1 MATRIKAR
9 PGKLYD
15 TDFVLWTREQAA
27 ALRAGRLDAL
37 DRDNLAEEVESL
49 GRKDRRELESRLTV
63 LVMHLLKWRHQPDQR
78 GGSWDSTIRTQ
89 RREIEKLLNDS
100 PSLRAAVAEA
110 LGKATTLLVAT
121 LRPRP
126 ASPSTSAAGLS
137 FRASRRSWPRNG
149 CPNPR

>member
-9 PGKLYD
+9 TGKRYE
-15 TDFVLWTREQAA
+15 TDFFLWTKEQAA

-63 LVMHLLKWRHQPDQR
+63 LVMHLLKWRYQPAER

-89 RREIEKLLNDS
+89 RREIQKLLHDS
-100 PSLRAAVAEA
+100 PSLRPAVAEA
-110 LGKATTLLVAT
+110 LDNAYDTARRNASAETRLALDS
-121 LRPRP
+121 LP
-126 ASPSTSAAGLS
+126 A
-137 FRASRRSWPRNG
+137 R
-149 CPNPR
+149 CPFKLDRILADEWLP